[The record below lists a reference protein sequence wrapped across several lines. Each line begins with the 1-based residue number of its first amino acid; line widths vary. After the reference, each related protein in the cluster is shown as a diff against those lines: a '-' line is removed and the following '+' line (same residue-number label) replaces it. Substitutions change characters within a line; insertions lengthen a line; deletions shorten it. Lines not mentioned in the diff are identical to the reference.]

1 MCRARVKLF
10 VDPEAWISYNYHM
23 SQDTL
28 FVVVLFKNHLKAYTP
43 LLAAG
48 WSGLPYPGF
57 VDPCAEACRAE
68 VRGGQGPDQGGPWG
82 CGARLGF
89 FSNNVPSPRPL
100 PRFSEVLA
108 CSWLC
113 WQLVSLWSFLEMSL
127 RTRKAT
133 GFWPTRVFSRNFIS

>member
-1 MCRARVKLF
+1 MCRTPVRLF
-10 VDPEAWISYNYHM
+10 MDPEAWISCNYHM

-28 FVVVLFKNHLKAYTP
+28 FVLVLFKNCLKAYTP
-43 LLAAG
+43 LLVAG

-57 VDPCAEACRAE
+57 VDPCAGALRGEA
-68 VRGGQGPDQGGPWG
+68 RGGQQPDQGGPLDH
-82 CGARLGF
+82 AALLGF
-89 FSNNVPSPRPL
+89 FSSNVPSPCPL
-100 PRFSEVLA
+100 PGFSEVLA
-108 CSWLC
+108 CSWLH